1 MESARVAGFGT
12 SVFSEFS
19 RLAVQHGA
27 VNLGQ
32 GFPDFDGPLEI
43 SMAAIEAINGG
54 VNQYAVGQGS
64 PVLRAAVAAHS
75 KRFYGQVLDPATQVG
90 ITTGATEAIFNA
102 VMAFTNPG
110 DEVVLFEPFY
120 DSYLASV
127 QMAHAVPRFVRLR
140 APDAAHA
147 QWWIDDAELEAAFTK
162 KTKLVIVNTPHNP
175 TGKLFTRAE
184 LERIGELTRKAGA
197 VLMSDEVYE
206 HLVFDDGKHVRPA
219 TLPGFDE
226 FTLTVSSGGKTFS
239 FTGWKIGWHL
249 GRKELVTAVQKA
261 HQWVTFCS
269 AAPFQAAI
277 AKALELP
284 DSYFQGF
291 VQSYAQKRDFLR
303 GALTRAGFEV
313 LPCAGTYFLMAR
325 TDEHRKAG
333 EDDVAFCRRL
343 LVDHGLAAIPPSVF
357 YAPEHAHH
365 VHGLARFAFCKTQPV
380 LDAAAERLARLSPS
394 PRGGE
399 G

>member
-12 SVFSEFS
+12 SIFSEFS

-32 GFPDFDGPLEI
+32 GFPDFDGPKEI
-43 SMAAIEAINGG
+43 AQAAIEAINGG
-54 VNQYAVGQGS
+54 VNQYAVGQGA
-64 PVLRAAVAAHS
+64 PQLRTAIAAHS
-75 KRFYGQVLDPATQVG
+75 KRFYGQVLDPATEIGV
-90 ITTGATEAIFNA
+90 TSGATEAIFDA
-102 VMAFTNPG
+102 VLALTNPG

-140 APDAAHA
+140 APNATHA
-147 QWWIDDAELEAAFTK
+147 QWWIDDAELEAAFTS
-162 KTKLVIVNTPHNP
+162 KTKLVIINTPHNP

-197 VLMSDEVYE
+197 VLLSDEVYE

-219 TLPGFDE
+219 TLPGFSD
-226 FTLTVSSGGKTFS
+226 FTLTVSSGGKSFS
-239 FTGWKIGWHL
+239 FTGWKVGWHL
-249 GRKELVTAVQKA
+249 GRRELVAAVQKA

-269 AAPFQAAI
+269 AAPLQAAI
-277 AKALELP
+277 GKALELP

-291 VQSYAQKRDFLR
+291 VDSYTQKRGFLSA
-303 GALTRAGFEV
+303 ALRKAGFEV

-325 TDEHRKAG
+325 TDRHRRDG

-343 LVDHGLAAIPPSVF
+343 LVEHGIAAIPPSVF
-357 YAPEHAHH
+357 YSPEHAPH
-365 VHGLARFAFCKTQPV
+365 VHGMARFAFCKTQPV
-380 LDAAAERLARLSPS
+380 LEAAADRLAKL
-394 PRGGE
+394 
-399 G
+399 